1 MNLLLY
7 EAARHAK
14 NLNIKTMH
22 LGGGNSLDENDSLY
36 KFKLSMSTDINNF
49 HFVGR
54 VHKKIFLKCLKE
66 NGVKNILKLLIN
78 TKTFF

>member
-1 MNLLLY
+1 
-7 EAARHAK
+7 
-14 NLNIKTMH
+14 MH

-54 VHKKIFLKCLKE
+54 FTKKIFLKCLKE

-78 TKTFF
+78 TKTFFKLSFCKLIMKKYYCNNYF